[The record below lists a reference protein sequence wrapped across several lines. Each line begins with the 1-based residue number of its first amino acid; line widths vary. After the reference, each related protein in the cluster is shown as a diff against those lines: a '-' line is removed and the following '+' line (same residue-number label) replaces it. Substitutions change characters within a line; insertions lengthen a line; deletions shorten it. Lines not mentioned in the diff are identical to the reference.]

1 MIPPQVWL
9 TRLAAGF
16 LGARIMRSMG
26 CCFARQCQGPGTW
39 FALPMA
45 CAEAWLSTRSMSAN
59 LPNVHC
65 LRPLQPILPLLFSE
79 PWVSAYGAPGVP
91 DGTRVMR
98 KYMALSDAFAAMVSG
113 DVAPAT

>member
-1 MIPPQVWL
+1 MSDS
-9 TRLAAGF
+9 AASLVDP
-16 LGARIMRSMG
+16 LGRRFPRCKNHAIHG
-26 CCFARQCQGPGTW
+26 
-39 FALPMA
+39 
-45 CAEAWLSTRSMSAN
+45 LSTRSMSAN